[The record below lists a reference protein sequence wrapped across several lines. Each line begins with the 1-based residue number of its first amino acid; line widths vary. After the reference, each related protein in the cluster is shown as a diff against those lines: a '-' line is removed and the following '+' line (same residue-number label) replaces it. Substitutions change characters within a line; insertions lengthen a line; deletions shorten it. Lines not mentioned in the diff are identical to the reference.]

1 MNIIAISGNI
11 THDIELKTT
20 PDGIS
25 VCAFT
30 VAVRRPGAKEKTDFI
45 TCVAWRQKAEFIT
58 RYFSKGQKIEI
69 TGILTSRKWEDKNG
83 NKRTAFEIV
92 VNEAGFGEGKKK
104 NDEAAGT
111 EDEFAEFDCSD
122 EDLPF

>member
-11 THDIELKTT
+11 THDTELKTT
-20 PDGIS
+20 PEGVS
-25 VCAFT
+25 VCTFA
-30 VAVRRPGAKEKTDFI
+30 VAVRRPGTKDKTDFI
-45 TCVAWRQKAEFIT
+45 NCVAWRQKAEFIT

-69 TGILTSRKWEDKNG
+69 TGILTSRNWEDRNG

-92 VNEAGFGEGKKK
+92 VNEAGFGESKKK
-104 NDEAAGT
+104 DEAADT
-111 EDEFAEFDCSD
+111 EFAPFSCSD